1 MIKKL
6 LLPLCA
12 GLLLALPP
20 FAWLST
26 SGSSSQQEPVQALS
40 QYLKL
45 IYARDYRQAYR
56 FIATEDQGLK
66 NLNDYVRERGSFSGF
81 TLAVAARLA
90 GLIEI
95 RQLTSAADGPRQR
108 VTVAMKLPDANS
120 IAPMLLDWDDK
131 KLNALSAAERRNLLS
146 AIDGLIGA
154 GKLPMIEGEEKF
166 VLIKDGSKWKV
177 FLDWAAGVQVQFTAT
192 VPPDGEVAATPLSKA
207 TVARA
212 GDLFTVG
219 FKVANRTTKEIVTR
233 IAHWVEPQELAQYLD
248 LVECALLL
256 PVRIQ
261 PGEEQVYNSTYM
273 VRGDLPDGTKTLNVT
288 YEFKIENQ

>member
-20 FAWLST
+20 LAWLVA
-26 SGSSSQQEPVQALS
+26 SGSSPSQAPEQVLS
-40 QYLKL
+40 QYLRFL
-45 IYARDYRQAYR
+45 YARDFRQAYR
-56 FIATEDQGLK
+56 FISADDQGLK
-66 NLNDYVRERGSFSGF
+66 NRNEYVRERGSFSGF
-81 TLAVAARLA
+81 TLALAARLA

-95 RQLTSAADGPRQR
+95 KQLSSAADGPRQR
-108 VTVAMKLPDANS
+108 VTVALKLPDANS
-120 IAPMLLDWDDK
+120 IAPLLHDWDDK
-131 KLNALSAAERRNLLS
+131 KLNALSALERRNLLS

-166 VLIKDGSKWKV
+166 VLIKEGSKWKV
-177 FLDWAAGVQVQFTAT
+177 FLDWAAGVQVKFSAT
-192 VPPDGEVAATPLSKA
+192 VPGNAISATALSKN
-207 TVARA
+207 TVARS

-219 FKVANRTTKEIVTR
+219 FKVANHSAKEIVTR
-233 IAHWVEPQELAQYLD
+233 IAHRVEPQELAQYLD

-261 PGEEQVYNSTYM
+261 PGEEQIYRSTYM
-273 VRGDLPDGTKTLNVT
+273 VRGDLPDGTKLLNVT
-288 YEFKIENQ
+288 YEFKIEN